1 MATLSALEKWELRL
15 RQALDEVDVQL
26 ESEFSG
32 RIVLSPR
39 RPPAGTTSS
48 RKYDGLFAVN
58 AMFSMGLATG
68 NEPGYVIE
76 VRVMSASRLDETLH
90 EEVLTRAGELLPAAI
105 ENAFPGREMV
115 LERQKDRF
123 RLTGDLTL

>member
-15 RQALDEVDVQL
+15 RHALDEVDVQL

-32 RIVLSPR
+32 RIALSPR
-39 RPPAGTTSS
+39 RPPAGTTGS

-76 VRVMSASRLDETLH
+76 VRVMSASPLDKTLR
-90 EEVLTRAGELLPAAI
+90 EEVLVRAGELLPDAI
-105 ENAFPGREMV
+105 GSAFPGKELSV
-115 LERQKDRF
+115 ERQKDRF